1 MNTSSLRSLFLAMAF
16 ILLAA
21 QDGHSQSMQQ
31 IEAVARLTGSEDP
44 ESLDSQE
51 WEMYSAY
58 LSRPLDLNG
67 SSKARL
73 LSSGLL
79 STYQV
84 ASLEDYRK
92 TSGDILSVSEL
103 ARVDGFGDEFAHA
116 LAPFIVLRSPL
127 LPGEVAVD
135 TMIIRRSLVARTS
148 FKGGDN
154 SWAAK
159 LKTEYSDRAQV
170 SLAGKTSYGD
180 HWFPPSSLS
189 GNFVIFS
196 EKLAGKVVAGDF
208 NARFG
213 QGLCLWSGM
222 SMSGFSSAGSFYRRA
237 TGVSPSWS
245 YRPVGGHRGVA
256 ADLVIGRFSFS
267 AIGSF
272 PGLMELCSGS
282 DSDVSFLPAANLTWF
297 GRHGQIGATA
307 MWLSN
312 PFGPV
317 TGGLRYQAGGK
328 VSADSRWSFRRFE
341 LFGETAV
348 DCYTQSVAFVS
359 GMVLNL
365 NNEWK
370 LPAVLRHYPSDFTS
384 DYCSGV
390 RAWTSTSNENGFA
403 VGLEKR
409 TICFTADLAV
419 KQDNIDDRQYKFL
432 AKVPVQISDLFVL
445 SVRAA
450 EKYRPSVSLPNR
462 TGIRLDLDFSSSGV
476 SALYGE
482 SAAAAWKA
490 RFRLESV
497 CCSEMSGLSYLE
509 AGRKGERSSIYLRST
524 FFVVDRWD
532 DRIYSYERDAPGNF
546 TVPAYY
552 GRGIALSAVGS
563 MKRRFKFRGRFA
575 TSHLYFRAS
584 TTCYPFKKYP
594 KESSSEL
601 KFQFSLDI

>member
-1 MNTSSLRSLFLAMAF
+1 MNASSFWPWLLSLAF
-16 ILLAA
+16 ILLSAS
-21 QDGHSQSMQQ
+21 DGLSQSYQQ

-44 ESLDSQE
+44 ESIDSQE

-67 SSKARL
+67 SSKAGL
-73 LSSGLL
+73 LSCGLL

-103 ARVDGFGDEFAHA
+103 ARVDGFGEEFAHA
-116 LAPFIVLRSPL
+116 LAPFIVLRSHL
-127 LPGEVAVD
+127 LPGEAAVD

-159 LKTEYSDRAQV
+159 LKTEYSNRAQV
-170 SLAGKTSYGD
+170 SIAGKTVYGD
-180 HWFPPSSLS
+180 RLFPPSSFS
-189 GNFVIFS
+189 GNVTIFS
-196 EKLAGKVVAGDF
+196 ERLAGKVVAGDF

-222 SMSGFSSAGSFYRRA
+222 SMSGFSSTGSFYRRA

-245 YRPVGGHRGVA
+245 YKPVGAHRGVA
-256 ADLVIGRFSFS
+256 VDFVSGRFSFS

-272 PGLMELCSGS
+272 PGLMELCSGV

-328 VSADSRWSFRRFE
+328 VSVDSRWSFRCFE

-348 DCYTQSVAFVS
+348 DCYTQSVAFV
-359 GMVLNL
+359 GGTVINL

-370 LPAVLRHYPSDFTS
+370 LPAVFRHYPCDFTS

-390 RAWTSTSNENGFA
+390 RAWTSTSNENGLA
-403 VGLEKR
+403 LGLEKR
-409 TICFTADLAV
+409 TVCFTADFAV
-419 KQDNIDDRQYKFL
+419 KPDNPDDRQYKFL
-432 AKVPVQISDLFVL
+432 VKVPFQISDLFVL
-445 SVRAA
+445 SVRAT
-450 EKYRPSVSLPNR
+450 EKYRPSASLPNR
-462 TGIRLDLDFSSSGV
+462 AGIRVDLDFSSSGV

-482 SAAAAWKA
+482 SAAAAWKV

-497 CCSEMSGLSYLE
+497 CCREISGLSYLE

-524 FFVVDRWD
+524 LFVVDRWD
-532 DRIYSYERDAPGNF
+532 DRIYTYERDAPGNF
-546 TVPAYY
+546 TVPACY
-552 GRGIALSAVGS
+552 GRGVALSAVGS
-563 MKRRFKFRGRFA
+563 VKRRFKFRGRYA

-584 TTCYPFKKYP
+584 TTRYPFRNYP

-601 KFQFSLDI
+601 KLQFSLDI